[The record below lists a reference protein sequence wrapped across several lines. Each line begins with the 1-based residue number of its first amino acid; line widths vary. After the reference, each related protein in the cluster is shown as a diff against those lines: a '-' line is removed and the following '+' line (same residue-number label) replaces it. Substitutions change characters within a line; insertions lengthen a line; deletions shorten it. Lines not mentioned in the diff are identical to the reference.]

1 MRTAVLMIPLLLIAI
16 PSASKQK
23 KPTGEINDPAAFAK
37 VASYCV
43 DASELSPPEAYDVRG
58 FVAVEGKPGKL
69 LSKLSWKLLPGC
81 QESDPD
87 AIIKL
92 EFPRMRVYSIT
103 PAAPP
108 GATAPDDQ
116 MPEFFHIVA
125 ILRVLGA
132 GSSHLLY
139 QVQADPLAT
148 GSQENEA
155 EPVLRRNA
163 IYGAFWK
170 LSQDVRFVSQNQSSH
185 REQQCRGR
193 STLDSRSST
202 VDCLFRSGRAGLGV
216 TWNFFT

>member
-1 MRTAVLMIPLLLIAI
+1 MRTVALIPVMLITI

-23 KPTGEINDPAAFAK
+23 KPTGEINDPTAFAK

-43 DASELSPPEAYDVRG
+43 DPSDLSPPEAYDVRG

-69 LSKLSWKLLPGC
+69 LSKLSWKLLPDC
-81 QESDPD
+81 RESDPD
-87 AIIKL
+87 AVIKL
-92 EFPRMRVYSIT
+92 EFPRMRVYSVI

-116 MPEFFHIVA
+116 TPEFFHIVA
-125 ILRVLGA
+125 ILTVLDA

-139 QVQADPLAT
+139 RVRADPLAT

-163 IYGAFWK
+163 VYGAFWK
-170 LSQDVRFVSQNQSSH
+170 LSQDVRLVSQNQN
-185 REQQCRGR
+185 
-193 STLDSRSST
+193 
-202 VDCLFRSGRAGLGV
+202 LGGV
-216 TWNFFT
+216 Q